1 MRRVMI
7 DASLFYKKMIEKTLV
22 IFKPDAMQRGLVGEG
37 LARFERRGLKI
48 VGLKMMQLDEKILR
62 EHYAHVA
69 DLPFFPTLQ
78 EFMQS
83 TPVVIAA
90 IEGPNAV
97 EAVRKTAGIEASDI
111 GTFRGDLM
119 GFTSPGQ
126 LKKNL
131 IHSSDSSENAVNE
144 IMRFFQKNE
153 LFEWKTRAWK
163 PMFSVGEWKE

>member
-1 MRRVMI
+1 
-7 DASLFYKKMIEKTLV
+7 MIEKTLV
-22 IFKPDAMQRGLVGEG
+22 IFKPDAMQRGLIGEG

-62 EHYAHVA
+62 EHYAHVSE
-69 DLPFFPTLQ
+69 LPFFPTLQ

-83 TPVVIAA
+83 TPVVIIA

-97 EAVRKTAGIEASDI
+97 ETVRQTAGIEAEDL
-111 GTFRGDLM
+111 GTFRGDFM
-119 GFTSPGQ
+119 GFVSSGQ

-131 IHSSDSSENAVNE
+131 VHTSDSPENAVVE
-144 IMRFFQKNE
+144 IMRFFKKNE

-163 PMFSVGEWKE
+163 SMFAAGEWEE